1 MEPLIRPE
9 PTDEER
15 RAILAALAEAEPR
28 RPAVYESRWREAAL
42 EDGVSAGEITAA
54 SGRIF
59 DQATAPDLKTRGA
72 SRA

>member
-42 EDGVSAGEITAA
+42 EEGVSAGETTAA
-54 SGRIF
+54 SDRDL